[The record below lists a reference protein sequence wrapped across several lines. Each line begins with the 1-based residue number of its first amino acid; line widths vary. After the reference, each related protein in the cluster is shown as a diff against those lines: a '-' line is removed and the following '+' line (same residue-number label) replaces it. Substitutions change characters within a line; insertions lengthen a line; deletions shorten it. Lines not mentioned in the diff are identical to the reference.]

1 MPLNLS
7 TKSCPNELIW
17 SPASYVNEN
26 EKKPILFK
34 IEEHFVKRED
44 DSESEKLQQISEYD
58 TFKKS
63 FTDILRF
70 NNNNNNSNNNN
81 NTLSVNKNVPANF
94 ESSGVAD
101 KVLKSRKPD
110 SSDFQV
116 FEYRDEKGK
125 KERSFEV
132 KY

>member
-7 TKSCPNELIW
+7 TKSCPNESIW
-17 SPASYVNEN
+17 SPVSYVNEN
-26 EKKPILFK
+26 EKKPLLFK
-34 IEEHFVKRED
+34 IEQHFVKREE
-44 DSESEKLQQISEYD
+44 DSESEKFQQSSEYD

-70 NNNNNNSNNNN
+70 NNNNNN
-81 NTLSVNKNVPANF
+81 NTLSVNNNVSAHF
-94 ESSGVAD
+94 ESSGIAE

-110 SSDFQV
+110 STRNDFQV
-116 FEYRDEKGK
+116 LYRDEKGK